1 MDGVEFAQRG
11 IGLGTVEKFRRQMF
25 EIDTGDTR
33 GQGFLCPAHKCSIFD
48 ACPTSARF
56 SEAASGGGDHCL
68 TSGQAGL
75 GGPNA
80 CSPGIC
86 VRIW

>member
-48 ACPTSARF
+48 AVPRQRAF
-56 SEAASGGGDHCL
+56 QKPPAAAAI
-68 TSGQAGL
+68 T
-75 GGPNA
+75 
-80 CSPGIC
+80 
-86 VRIW
+86 V

>member
-33 GQGFLCPAHKCSIFD
+33 GQGTALVSGPACSIFD
-48 ACPTSARF
+48 SCPMSTRF
-56 SEAASGGGDHCL
+56 QQPPAAAI
-68 TSGQAGL
+68 T
-75 GGPNA
+75 
-80 CSPGIC
+80 
-86 VRIW
+86 V